1 MIFFDKKYAVKLFLA
16 LCSGSLMMLNI
27 ELRMK
32 CKNYIIFCLNLSL
45 IGLNFTTAVNGQET
59 NTKLSGVVRN
69 EKKEILD
76 GTTLTLVDVL
86 TENTFTSKTNA
97 AGYFYFFNLRP
108 GGPYSLT
115 ITHIAYATLK
125 KEQLF
130 IDYSP
135 IQDNNFSEYVLLQK
149 TIDLPELI
157 VTAKKN
163 VESKIGI
170 ETNITNQQI
179 NAMPSISRNLQDY
192 VRLVPQAKVND
203 DGGIS
208 LAGQNNKFNAFFI
221 DGASN
226 NDMLGLAPSGINGGQ
241 AASPPVSIEAIEE
254 IKVSLSP
261 YDVQYSN
268 FTGGSINAI
277 TRSGS
282 NENKSSA

>member
-1 MIFFDKKYAVKLFLA
+1 
-16 LCSGSLMMLNI
+16 MLNI

-69 EKKEILD
+69 EKKEILA
-76 GTTLTLVDVL
+76 GATLTLVDAL
-86 TENTFTSKTNA
+86 TQNTFISKTNA

-108 GGPYSLT
+108 GGPYTLKISHT
-115 ITHIAYATLK
+115 AYVALK
-125 KEQLF
+125 KERIF

-135 IQDNNFSEYVLLQK
+135 IQTNNFSEYVLLQK

-157 VTAKKN
+157 VTAKKK

-192 VRLVPQAKVND
+192 VRLVPTSKVND
-203 DGGIS
+203 EGGIS

-241 AASPPVSIEAIEE
+241 AASPPVSIEAIGRN
-254 IKVSLSP
+254 KSLS
-261 YDVQYSN
+261 
-268 FTGGSINAI
+268 I
-277 TRSGS
+277 TL
-282 NENKSSA
+282 